1 VKEGSDAKVALPDG
15 RASDTEKTTMNKI
28 ARRTFVSSMLATS
41 AAALLA
47 PRSTQAAESRIEIL
61 VNEPVGTI
69 SPEIYSHFVEHLG
82 GVVYDGLWVGEKS
95 KIPNY
100 NGIRKSL
107 VDNLKKLKPGVI
119 RYPGGCFADQYD
131 WRDGVGPRDKRPTRV
146 NFWADTK
153 YKTTKAYEEME
164 GGPQKYESNHF
175 GTDEFVSFCRMV
187 GAQPY
192 LAANVRSRDVRVF
205 LEWLEYCNAPA
216 NLTTWSTERAKNGF
230 APPHNVSFWG
240 IGNESWGCGGDF
252 TPEEYATEF
261 RKFTAWLPTYGVPL
275 KLIGSG
281 PNGGDLN
288 WTRKAF
294 EGLALKGS
302 RQIAKL
308 YGWGLHYYCGSTGQQ
323 VANEYTENEWYDLLE
338 RANRMESLIESHWQ
352 VMGEFDR
359 ERRVKL
365 AVDEWGAW
373 HKQDPDVP
381 PAYLYAYAGTLRDAL
396 ISAINLDTFQRHA
409 EKVVM
414 ANPAQLVNTIHSL
427 FHTYE
432 DKFIMTPNYHVF
444 EMYGAH
450 AGATSLRTEFVAPK
464 IGFTRLDAQRKEVP
478 NSFWGLNGSA
488 SLKGK
493 QLVVTVVNPH
503 AKETRE
509 ADIAIRGASMRSCES
524 RTLTAND
531 IHARNSFAN
540 PNALEPKNATVAGS
554 GSTLTYTFAP
564 ASVTRLV
571 FQLS

>member
-1 VKEGSDAKVALPDG
+1 
-15 RASDTEKTTMNKI
+15 MNNI
-28 ARRTFVSSMLATS
+28 ARRTFVSNVLATTT
-41 AAALLA
+41 AYLLV
-47 PRSTQAAESRIEIL
+47 PRSVKAADARIEIL
-61 VNEPVGTI
+61 INEPIGSI
-69 SPEIYSHFVEHLG
+69 SPDIYSHFVEHLG
-82 GVVYDGLWVGEKS
+82 AVVYDGIWVGEKS

-100 NGIRKSL
+100 NGIRKAL

-131 WRDGVGPRDKRPTRV
+131 WRDGVGARDKRPTRV

-153 YKTTKAYEEME
+153 YKTTKAYEDLE
-164 GGPQKYESNHF
+164 GGPQKYENNHF
-175 GTDEFVSFCRMV
+175 GTDEFVSLCKMV

-216 NLTTWSTERAKNGF
+216 NLTSWSTERARNGYA
-230 APPHNVSFWG
+230 APHKVSFWG
-240 IGNESWGCGGDF
+240 VGNESWGCGGDL

-288 WTRKAF
+288 WTRKFF
-294 EGLALKGS
+294 EGLALKGG

-338 RANRMESLIESHWQ
+338 RANRMESLITSHWQ
-352 VMGEFDR
+352 VMGEYDR

-373 HKQDPDVP
+373 HKQDSDVP
-381 PAYLYAYAGTLRDAL
+381 PGYLYAYAGTLRDAL
-396 ISAINLDTFQRHA
+396 ISGINLDTFQRHA
-409 EKVVM
+409 DKVTM

-432 DKFIMTPNYHVF
+432 DKFIFTPNYHVF

-450 AGATSLRTEFVAPK
+450 AGATAVRTDFIAPK
-464 IGFTRLDAQRKEVP
+464 ANFTRLDAQRKEIP
-478 NSFWGLNGSA
+478 ANLWGLQGSA
-488 SLKGK
+488 SVKDK
-493 QLVVTVVNPH
+493 QLILTVVNPH

-509 ADIAIRGASMRSCES
+509 TEIAIRGAAIKSGES
-524 RTLTAND
+524 RTLTSSD
-531 IHARNSFAN
+531 IHARNTFAN
-540 PNALEPKNATVAGS
+540 PRGLEPTDAPLSGS
-554 GSTLTYTFAP
+554 GSNITFKFAP
-564 ASVTRLV
+564 ASVTRLT
-571 FQLS
+571 FALS